1 MTLQT
6 ALKVLDALAGK
17 KSKPDRL
24 ADMPMWEVMQLVES
38 QELTVRETERLVPLW
53 ERMGKLAQ

>member
-6 ALKVLDALAGK
+6 ALKVLGALAGK